1 MNNGEIST
9 VSQNFLNRG
18 RIEARIFQYNCTT
31 TQFDRYEIKAHN
43 PYTKSFQYWHSVF
56 ERKLLS
62 LRGLVSIN
70 NRRHSV
76 SILLINDY
84 YPLSVCLYA
93 AWSG

>member
-1 MNNGEIST
+1 MSVES
-9 VSQNFLNRG
+9 F
-18 RIEARIFQYNCTT
+18 Y
-31 TQFDRYEIKAHN
+31 RYVILAHN

-76 SILLINDY
+76 SILLINASML
-84 YPLSVCLYA
+84 PMRIWCVKQEPTTIKVR
-93 AWSG
+93 

>member
-1 MNNGEIST
+1 MSVES
-9 VSQNFLNRG
+9 F
-18 RIEARIFQYNCTT
+18 Y
-31 TQFDRYEIKAHN
+31 RYVILAHN

-76 SILLINDY
+76 SILLINDHNTMY
-84 YPLSVCLYA
+84 GRQAGYHES
-93 AWSG
+93 